1 MHEIITDKK
10 SLLLLGA
17 ALFTQATTSLIGGAA
32 FYNPYVEE
40 GSIIETMQSFAADVT
55 AIHAGV
61 FLQIVTAFVIILL
74 GVLLYRFTEHIN
86 KTAAVTAL
94 CFYIFEAILHAAG
107 QVFVFSLAEVSQL
120 FAASGDAALVN
131 IGQALMTARVFAG
144 GIAMIPFG
152 LGAIIFYYL
161 LMKAKIIPKWLA
173 IWGLVTVPFVLVGI
187 PLTVFG
193 ATVPFALF
201 VPYVPWE
208 FFTGVYILI
217 IGLRTEGGTK
227 GDVPCV

>member
-1 MHEIITDKK
+1 MHEILTNKK

-17 ALFTQATTSLIGGAA
+17 ALFTQATTSLIGGAV

-40 GSIIETMQSFAADVT
+40 GNITETMHNIAADVP
-55 AIHAGV
+55 AIHIGV
-61 FLQIVTAFVIILL
+61 LLQIVTAFVIILL
-74 GVLLYRFTEHIN
+74 GVLLYRQTEHIS
-86 KTAAVTAL
+86 KTAAVAAL
-94 CFYIFEAILHAAG
+94 CFYTFEAILHTVG
-107 QVFVFSLAEVSQL
+107 QVFVFSLTEVSVL
-120 FAASGDAALVN
+120 WSANGDAELVY

-173 IWGLVTVPFVLVGI
+173 IWGLITVPFVLIGI
-187 PLTVFG
+187 PLTAFG
-193 ATVPFALF
+193 IPVPFALF

-208 FFTGVYILI
+208 FFTGVYILAK
-217 IGLRTEGGTK
+217 GLRTQ
-227 GDVPCV
+227 